1 MQAFLTFTV
10 MRGRYV
16 R

>member
-1 MQAFLTFTV
+1 MSSPKAV

-16 R
+16 